1 MTVMWHACRLFM
13 SICRIRAWTGVG
25 LQSCRRI
32 MPRNFLTDVAN
43 DYAVQQGNLDLDL
56 LRGLGDPKLA
66 GSLEAW
72 QERSALPEPVW
83 PEW

>member
-1 MTVMWHACRLFM
+1 
-13 SICRIRAWTGVG
+13 
-25 LQSCRRI
+25 

-43 DYAVQQGNLDLDL
+43 DHAVQQGNLDLDL